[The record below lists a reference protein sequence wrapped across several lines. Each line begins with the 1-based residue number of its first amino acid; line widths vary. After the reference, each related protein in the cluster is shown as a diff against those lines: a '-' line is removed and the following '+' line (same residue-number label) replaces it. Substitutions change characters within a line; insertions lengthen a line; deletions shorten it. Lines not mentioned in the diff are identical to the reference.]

1 MSTRA
6 RITSS
11 LLLAA
16 LLCAAC
22 IRPGVEGS
30 GNVITEAREVSG
42 FNEIVLAGTG
52 RVVVDVT
59 GTETLTIE
67 AEDNIMPLLETR
79 VSSGRLRLDTSGSIS
94 PTVEIVYTITAATLD
109 GLVISGSGIVEAEA
123 IDATDFRVDISG
135 SGDVD
140 VEGTLS
146 GLLSVSISGS
156 GEFDGE
162 SLTAPQGQVD
172 VSGSGN
178 AVVNVTDALE
188 VSVSGSGD
196 VEYVGQPT
204 VESSVSGSGT
214 VSARE

>member
-1 MSTRA
+1 MSARA
-6 RITSS
+6 RTTPFV
-11 LLLAA
+11 LLTA
-16 LLCAAC
+16 LLCASC
-22 IRPGVEGS
+22 ITPGVQGS
-30 GNVITEAREVSG
+30 GNVITETREVSG
-42 FNEIVLAGTG
+42 FNEIVLGGTG

-59 GTETLTIE
+59 GTESLTIE

-79 VSSGRLRLDTSGSIS
+79 VSNGRLRLDTSGSIS

-109 GLVISGSGIVEAEA
+109 GLVISGSGIVEARA
-123 IDATDFRVDISG
+123 IDGTDFRVDISG

-162 SLTAPQGQVD
+162 SLTAPSGQVD

-178 AVVNVTDALE
+178 AVVNVTDDLD

-196 VEYVGQPT
+196 VEYLGQPSVDT
-204 VESSVSGSGT
+204 DVSGSGT
-214 VSARE
+214 VSPRA